1 MLLYYGNPLFTNFM
15 NTMIDIFRWWAKRR
29 GRPWVR
35 QMGSVVIVLLF
46 FLGSA
51 GAQDLHFS
59 QYFSAP
65 LLTNPANTGFIPD
78 ANYRLGVDYRD
89 QWTTIPVP
97 YRTMSA
103 FGDAQ
108 LLRNRLTY
116 GWVGLGGV
124 VLQDVA
130 GSGDL
135 TSTKVYGSIAYHQL
149 LGLGSL
155 LSAGFNVG
163 YARKSINLSKLT
175 FDDQW
180 NGKFFDASLPSN
192 EYSAISQTSI
202 SYVDLQAGLN
212 YAYFPNDHVYLNLG
226 FSAQHLNTPRET
238 FYSGDNRIPRR
249 YIGFINASIQLSD
262 MLIVNPNGY
271 YSLQSGAHEIVAG
284 GYVQVNLSGNGAQQ
298 LLGGIYYRFQ
308 DAFIP
313 MVGYQL
319 NNLRLMFSYDA
330 TVSSLGSN
338 IQHNGAYEVSLIYQG
353 LYQNGT
359 YRREE
364 KKFRCPSF

>member
-15 NTMIDIFRWWAKRR
+15 NTMIDIFRWWVKRR

-330 TVSSLGSN
+330 TVSSLGPN